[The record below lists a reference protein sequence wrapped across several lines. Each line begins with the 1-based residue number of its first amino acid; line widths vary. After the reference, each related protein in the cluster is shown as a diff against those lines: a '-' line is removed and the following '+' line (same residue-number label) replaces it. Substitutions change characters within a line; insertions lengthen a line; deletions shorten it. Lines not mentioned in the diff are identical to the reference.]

1 MTTTS
6 ISSEF
11 HVDLM
16 EDLELQIGS
25 AAAWKRIKKQLIQA
39 ASELNTDLNPAV
51 GLLDEILSDAD
62 LTRTMLPNVMVRQI
76 YRNVIFIPGM
86 TAPAV
91 ALATYHNKQYTTWM
105 ANKLAFRKL
114 ILKAIGAGYVQR
126 FANTDPLRLG
136 LLRMDNLLICEQ
148 MDVWCTIND
157 RDISVLQDILRQS
170 FIWNLS
176 RQGLMDH
183 IASLREVHSDLEA
196 ANAPVNDNDKRY
208 FFTAQMNSSPLL
220 AQAVEKYLDT
230 AAMPT
235 AGGGIPPPPSFE
247 AMTTYITTFISIRPP
262 QDRAKAGDYVAS
274 VVGQNAEMASLRE
287 EIRLLKQQVRAGGE
301 GRASGRGRFDRGG
314 GRGNKQ
320 GGRGGGGRGAPA
332 ASAPQRDRPKNSCY
346 CYVHGFGQHHT
357 LNECSIVQGD
367 PSSYSKAMLNAT
379 GPHSV
384 PGHTGS
390 TKRQLE

>member
-1 MTTTS
+1 MLSS
-6 ISSEF
+6 ISSDF

-16 EDLELQIGS
+16 EDLELLIGS
-25 AAAWKRIKKQLIQA
+25 AAAWKRIKKQLIQV
-39 ASELNTDLNPAV
+39 ASELNTDLNPEV
-51 GLLDEILSDAD
+51 GLLDEILSNAD
-62 LTRTMLPNVMVRQI
+62 LARTMLPNPMARQI

-105 ANKLAFRKL
+105 ANKLIFRKL

-157 RDISVLQDILRQS
+157 RDISVLQDILKQS
-170 FIWNLS
+170 FIWNFS

-183 IASLREVHSDLEA
+183 IASLREVHSDLAA
-196 ANAPVNDNDKRY
+196 ANAPVNDNDKRH
-208 FFTAQMNSSPLL
+208 FFTAQMNSNPLL

-262 QDRAKAGDYVAS
+262 QERAMAGDYVAAA
-274 VVGQNAEMASLRE
+274 VGQNAEMASLRE
-287 EIRLLKQQVRAGGE
+287 ENRLLKQQVRTGGG
-301 GRASGRGRFDRGG
+301 GRATGRGRFTNVG
-314 GRGNKQ
+314 GRGPKQ
-320 GGRGGGGRGAPA
+320 GGRGGGGRALA
-332 ASAPQRDRPKNSCY
+332 ASAPQKDRPKNSCY
-346 CYVHGFGQHHT
+346 CYVHGFGQHYT

-367 PSSYSKAMLNAT
+367 QSSYSKAMLHAT